1 MMSAYG
7 WYDGK
12 TRKDL
17 DGIPPYRCEAC
28 LFQGMPPLAYINR
41 LSWQIE
47 RSIRI
52 GSLTPS

>member
-17 DGIPPYRCEAC
+17 DGIPPHRCEAC

-41 LSWQIE
+41 LSWHIA
-47 RSIRI
+47 R
-52 GSLTPS
+52 T